1 MERKEKWKE
10 MECIERKGI
19 QGKIK
24 LLLIGKEKN
33 INQQWN
39 RKKSGRKGEIK
50 KGRESKTKQINIEY
64 TEKRKEIE

>member
-10 MECIERKGI
+10 MEWIERKGI

-39 RKKSGRKGEIK
+39 RKKSGRKWEIK